1 MKAYDSY
8 LMRKQLNELKAQRDE
23 HLKTVD
29 AVGTNE
35 EAIRNFWHKDS
46 LLMVRIT
53 NLKEALKPKSY
64 YKL

>member
-29 AVGTNE
+29 ALGTDE
-35 EAIRNFWHKDS
+35 AAIRNFWHKDS